1 MTRVSDWTQ
10 WVSTYGLALII
21 VIVIFILIVRYIPR
35 FVDSYFES
43 KKQRE
48 SNTKALITAL
58 NNSNNV
64 IGHNSDVITK
74 NSEINVQYQ
83 TLLSKYS
90 ESVISFTE
98 TTANL
103 AQQVEKGNDMNQKVY
118 IAVLHM
124 QDNIDDVKNKINQ

>member
-10 WVSTYGLALII
+10 WISTYGLALVI
-21 VIVIFILIVRYIPR
+21 VIVLLVLVIRYVPR
-35 FVDSYFES
+35 FIDSYFDN
-43 KKQRE
+43 KKQQNE
-48 SNTKALITAL
+48 NTKALISAL

-98 TTANL
+98 TTADL
-103 AQQVEKGNDMNQKVY
+103 ARQVEKGNDMNQKVY

-124 QDNIDDVKNKINQ
+124 QDNINDVKDKIN

>member
-43 KKQRE
+43 KKQQE

-98 TTANL
+98 TTADL

-124 QDNIDDVKNKINQ
+124 QDNIDDVKNKID

>member
-98 TTANL
+98 TTADL

-124 QDNIDDVKNKINQ
+124 QDNIDDVKNKIN

>member
-35 FVDSYFES
+35 FVDSYFEN
-43 KKQRE
+43 KKQQE

>member
-35 FVDSYFES
+35 FVDSYFEN
-43 KKQRE
+43 KKQQE

-98 TTANL
+98 TTADL

>member
-98 TTANL
+98 TTADL

-124 QDNIDDVKNKINQ
+124 QDNIDDVKNKID